1 MAGSSDRSADEVGGS
16 AGGLAEPSDTPDPKP
31 SGIAKVIPIV
41 GWLPRYNRRW
51 LRPDVIAGVSVAAL
65 VVPKSLG
72 YAGIVGVSVQH
83 GLYAAAAGAILY
95 AIFGTSRQIATGPSS
110 ALAAVAA
117 GALVTAGVSDDD
129 AVALV
134 AAITIMTGLLYL
146 LLAILKM
153 GWISNFLSK
162 AVITGFLFG
171 AAIQVV
177 IGELPKLTGTDA
189 EGSNSWRKLGSW
201 IEGLDETDGTTLLI
215 GVLSLVLIFGL
226 RYAAPKVPGALVLV
240 VLGIFAGWALDLDE
254 EGVALVGDVPRGLPS
269 IEFPD
274 LDFVRDNIQVI
285 VSASI
290 GLLLIGFSQTA
301 GDARE
306 FAARHRYRIDIDQES
321 VAQGAANVGSG
332 LVGGIP
338 VSTSLSASSLA
349 DTSGAKTQ
357 VASLTTGAVILL
369 TLLVLAPVFSDL
381 PLPVLAAIIIE
392 AVVGGMMN
400 VPAMRRLFRVARVDF
415 WIAIVAILGVL
426 GAGVLAGVVIGV
438 VLSIIWL
445 IYVAATPSMPVLARE
460 PDTEVFR
467 SLERY
472 SEGETEPGVLVV
484 RFDAGLFFASSAAL
498 EDGLRELFEAADP
511 KPHTIVISFE
521 AVCFIDSQGSAQV
534 SSILDLTA
542 SHGIDVRLARVKP
555 NVLEV
560 LGRDNVID
568 QLGEDNIY
576 GNIYQAAMAGDRDTT

>member
-1 MAGSSDRSADEVGGS
+1 MAGSSDQSADETGTT
-16 AGGLAEPSDTPDPKP
+16 ADPPEAVP
-31 SGIAKVIPIV
+31 SGIAKLVPIV
-41 GWLPRYNRRW
+41 GWLPRYNRKW
-51 LRPDVIAGVSVAAL
+51 LRPDLIAGVSVAAL

-72 YAGIVGVSVQH
+72 YAGIVGVSVEH

-117 GALVTAGVSDDD
+117 GALVTSGLSDGDD

-134 AAITIMTGLLYL
+134 AAITMVTGLLYL
-146 LLAILKM
+146 LLALFKM

-177 IGELPKLTGTDA
+177 IGELPKLTGTEA
-189 EGSNSWRKLGSW
+189 EGSNSWRELGSW
-201 IEGLDETDGTTLLI
+201 IEGLDQTDGTTLLI

-226 RYAAPKVPGALVLV
+226 RFKAPKVPGALVLV
-240 VLGIFAGWALDLDE
+240 VIGIFAGWALDLGD

-269 IEFPD
+269 VAFPD
-274 LDFVRDNIQVI
+274 LGFVRDNIQVI
-285 VSASI
+285 VPASI

-306 FAARHRYRIDIDQES
+306 FASRHRYRIDINQES
-321 VAQGAANVGSG
+321 TAQGAANVGSG

-338 VSTSLSASSLA
+338 VSTSLSASSLN

-357 VASLTTGAVILL
+357 VASLTTGAVIVL
-369 TLLVLAPVFSDL
+369 TLLVLAPLFSDL
-381 PLPVLAAIIIE
+381 PMPVLAAIIIE
-392 AVVGGMMN
+392 AVVGGMMD
-400 VPAMRRLFRVARVDF
+400 VPAMRRLYRVARVDF

-438 VLSIIWL
+438 MLSLIWL
-445 IYVAATPSMPVLARE
+445 IYVSSTPSMPVLARE
-460 PDTEVFR
+460 PDTQVFR
-467 SLERY
+467 SLELHG
-472 SEGETEPGVLVV
+472 EGETEPGVLVV
-484 RFDAGLFFASSAAL
+484 RFDAGLYFASSGAF
-498 EDGLRELFEAADP
+498 EDELRELYEAADP
-511 KPHTIVISFE
+511 KPHTLVISFE
-521 AVCFIDSQGSAQV
+521 AVSFIDSQGSGQL
-534 SSILDLTA
+534 SSVLDLA
-542 SHGIDVRLARVKP
+542 ANRGVQVRLARVHP
-555 NVLEV
+555 DVLEV
-560 LGRDNVID
+560 LGKDNVID

-576 GNIYQAAMAGDRDTT
+576 GNIYRAVMAGEPDATGPTDLG